1 MGIDLSAPKTA
12 RLRAA
17 LIAIAALVL
26 PSCERTKGPPAE
38 ASPFE
43 GIWLFQS
50 LNGQISPG
58 PNLRVDGGLFEL
70 EGCGRSVGTISRR
83 GTGNALT
90 GIEAVACTEK
100 DRVFSD
106 KLIGITQALPEI
118 QLVADKGCENARAL
132 QIRTLKDVVIFCAL
146 PSTEE

>member
-1 MGIDLSAPKTA
+1 MGIDLLAPKTA

-26 PSCERTKGPPAE
+26 PSCERKGPPAE
-38 ASPFE
+38 TSPFE

-70 EGCGRSVGTISRR
+70 EGCGRSVGAISRR

-100 DRVFSD
+100 DRVSA
-106 KLIGITQALPEI
+106 I
-118 QLVADKGCENARAL
+118 
-132 QIRTLKDVVIFCAL
+132 
-146 PSTEE
+146 S